1 MGFNYLICP
10 PNPVHTMLSRR
21 IVGPGRTARPNA
33 AAGVL
38 LRNFLRDN
46 NAFVVRVARVPYPIY
61 LSWPAAPSF
70 LPSFLP
76 SCSALLW
83 FYNNLA
89 MPPPFAFVVVAPRFD
104 FAAGQKSHRAG
115 TAKLRDGRTDGRVAD
130 DDNRDFIQLEFDCF
144 IMTKMPGRSLNYTN
158 AANL

>member
-70 LPSFLP
+70 LPSLLP
-76 SCSALLW
+76 ALLCSGFITIW
-83 FYNNLA
+83 RCRRRSRSSSS
-89 MPPPFAFVVVAPRFD
+89 PRFD

-115 TAKLRDGRTDGRVAD
+115 TAKLRDGRTDGR
-130 DDNRDFIQLEFDCF
+130 
-144 IMTKMPGRSLNYTN
+144 TGSG
-158 AANL
+158 

>member
-89 MPPPFAFVVVAPRFD
+89 MPPPFAFVVVPSFR
-104 FAAGQKSHRAG
+104 
-115 TAKLRDGRTDGRVAD
+115 LRRGPKKPPGRDRQIEGRTDGRTDG
-130 DDNRDFIQLEFDCF
+130 
-144 IMTKMPGRSLNYTN
+144 
-158 AANL
+158 